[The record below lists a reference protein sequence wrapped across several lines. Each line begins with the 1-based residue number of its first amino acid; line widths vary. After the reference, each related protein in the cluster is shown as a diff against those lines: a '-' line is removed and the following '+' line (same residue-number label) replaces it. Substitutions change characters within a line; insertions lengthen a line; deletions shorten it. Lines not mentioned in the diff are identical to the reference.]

1 MTMLPKI
8 KIVATLGPA
17 SSSEKMIASLISVGI
32 NVVRLI
38 FLHGSTD
45 EYIARAAI
53 VRNIAPKLGRPVCV
67 LWDLQDPKISKFELG
82 KVSLKNG

>member
-17 SSSEKMIASLISVGI
+17 SSREKMIASLISVGI

-45 EYIARAAI
+45 EYIARAEI

-67 LWDLQDPKISKFELG
+67 LWDLQDPKL
-82 KVSLKNG
+82 VNLN

>member
-38 FLHGSTD
+38 LFAWK
-45 EYIARAAI
+45 Y
-53 VRNIAPKLGRPVCV
+53 
-67 LWDLQDPKISKFELG
+67 
-82 KVSLKNG
+82 